1 MGYTLAVQNG
11 SKCCYPIVVGTVTW
25 ETHRKST
32 PGKLTFDCAN
42 DDTLNIE
49 EGNLVNFT
57 ADGKEVFAG
66 YIFSISSEN
75 DEVLSVTCYDQ
86 LRYFKNKDSI
96 IYTAKSATELLKMF
110 ASQNYLT
117 LGQCD
122 DTAYRIDKDEDGATL
137 FDIILNN
144 LDETLM
150 ATGKLYCLWDDF
162 GKLRLNN
169 ISSLVI
175 PDLCLD
181 KDTGK
186 SYEYRT
192 SIDGATYNSIK
203 LGYNDEKTGKRKI
216 YTEYDSANINKWG
229 KLQLYES
236 INSEIGAQERVSKM
250 LSLYN
255 KKSQTLSLNNFIGD
269 VRCRGG
275 RSPIVKLKLRDQ
287 ELSNYMLIESATH
300 KFSENE
306 HLMDLKVSGNYFF
319 E

>member
-1 MGYTLAVQNG
+1 MGYSLAVQNG
-11 SKCCYPIVVGTVTW
+11 SKCYYPVVVGTVTW
-25 ETHRKST
+25 ETHRKSS
-32 PGKLTFDCAN
+32 PGKLTFECLY
-42 DDTLNIE
+42 DDTLNVE

-57 ADGKEVFAG
+57 VDGKEVFAG
-66 YIFSISSEN
+66 YVFSISSEN
-75 DEVLSVTCYDQ
+75 DEILSITCYDQ

-122 DTAYRIDKDEDGATL
+122 DTAHRISKDEDGATI

-150 ATGKLYCLWDDF
+150 ATGKLYCLWDDY
-162 GKLRLNN
+162 GKLRMNS
-169 ISSLVI
+169 IASLVI

-181 KDTGK
+181 ADNGA
-186 SYEYRT
+186 SYSYKT

-203 LGYNDEKTGKRKI
+203 LGYNDDKTGKRKI
-216 YTEYDSANINKWG
+216 YTEYDGDNINKWG

-236 INSEIGAQERVSKM
+236 INSETGAQEKVSKM

-255 KKSQTLSLNNFIGD
+255 KKSQTLSLNGYIGD

-306 HLMDLKVSGNYFF
+306 HFMDLKVSGNYYF